1 LALSL
6 KELNGA
12 PILNSDGKLVGML
25 NARVV
30 EIKDEEILF
39 GTNLSD
45 IENFLVKNGYKSLM
59 SNHTTGK
66 ITLEQSINNIEN
78 NIVIIEVVAEEP
90 EIIEKPITGNRQSH
104 RR

>member
-30 EIKDEEILF
+30 EI
-39 GTNLSD
+39 
-45 IENFLVKNGYKSLM
+45 KNGYKSLM